1 MASLGFCLSAICKV
15 RIAFWCIVCSMIG
28 MIPPLLRGLATSLL
42 VFLFAASA
50 QTKVLIDFGND
61 TTYRGVTTPGNWNS
75 VAYGYAPALVD
86 MTGTPTT
93 IAWAP
98 DALGGVDSFNSI
110 AGPTSNPV
118 TNEEIAA
125 ADAAI
130 NKPALGDLGAPQ
142 AAMDY
147 YVSNNGATTSG
158 RFQLQGL
165 QPGVAYRLTFY
176 GTKQYVGAG
185 NEETRYEVFGQA
197 DYTAA
202 LGSGVLA
209 TGTVDGTGNPG
220 ATVSI
225 EVTPAASTVYVQ
237 WTGVNDPLKG
247 YLSSMSIEA
256 IPFTPVAGTAV
267 LIDFGNSDSY
277 SGVSQIGADSNGNFW
292 NSVWNGAFYSN
303 LVDTTGTAT
312 AINFGF
318 TTPGN
323 TGSYNGPAGVTSNPL
338 TLAEIDAVEID
349 SYLLGPLGG
358 AKRGAIDFY
367 VDSTFQIQGL
377 DPNKTYQLAFFGSHK
392 YNNNNVTRYTTYTDN
407 TFTVPVSSVDLLV
420 GVFGAH
426 NQGQVAVLDNVS
438 PQQNGIIY
446 VGFTGADDVGSGYL
460 NTMMVVEIPFS
471 GTTFAQWSGGL
482 EPTPEL
488 VDLYAFGGA
497 SSPEADDGS
506 PSRSVLTATDLELF
520 VIVRTDDSTLTIT
533 GENTANLS
541 TGPWLPDGVSYLV
554 DPDQSGVP
562 TGCERRIYQ
571 VARDTDVRKFLRLTA
586 VLTPQI

>member
-1 MASLGFCLSAICKV
+1 
-15 RIAFWCIVCSMIG
+15 MIG
-28 MIPPLLRGLATSLL
+28 MIPPLLRSLATSLL

-61 TTYRGVTTPGNWNS
+61 TTYRGVTTPGNWNC
-75 VAYGYAPALVD
+75 VAYDYVPALVD

-93 IAWAP
+93 MAWAP

-110 AGPTSNPV
+110 VGPTSDPV
-118 TNEEIAA
+118 TSDEIAA

-130 NKPALGDLGAPQ
+130 DKPSLGDLGAAQ
-142 AAMDY
+142 AAIDY

-176 GTKQYVGAG
+176 GTKQYVAAG
-185 NEETRYEVFGQA
+185 NEETRYEVFGQG
-197 DYTAA
+197 DYTEA
-202 LGSGVLA
+202 LGSGILA
-209 TGTVDGTGNPG
+209 TGTVDGTGNPS

-225 EVTPAASTVYVQ
+225 EVTPAQSTVYVQ
-237 WTGVNDPLKG
+237 WTGVNDPLAG
-247 YLSSMSIEA
+247 YLNSMSIEA
-256 IPFTPVAGTAV
+256 IPFTPVAGPAV
-267 LIDFGNSDSY
+267 LIDFGNNDSY

-292 NSVWNGAFYSN
+292 NSVWSGAFYAN

-392 YNNNNVTRYTTYTDN
+392 YNNNNVTRYTTYTDD
-407 TFTVPVSSVDLLV
+407 TSTVPVSSVDLLV

-446 VGFTGADDVGSGYL
+446 VGFTGADDAGSGYL
-460 NTMMVVEIPFS
+460 NTMMVVEIPSS
-471 GTTFAQWSGGL
+471 GTTFAQWSGGQD
-482 EPTPEL
+482 PTPEL
-488 VDLYAFGGA
+488 VGLYAFGGA
-497 SSPEADDGS
+497 SSPEANDGS
-506 PSRSVLTATDLELF
+506 PSRSVLTATDLELS
-520 VIVRTDDSTLTIT
+520 VIVRTDDPTLTIT
-533 GENTANLS
+533 GENTTNLS

-562 TGCERRIYQ
+562 TGCERRLYQ